1 MHKRDLRG
9 LGAASSRFTKLAFF
23 TATAFAGGMVGSIFS
38 NGFAWATGA
47 KESPYQTTQM
57 MGRVLAQVENDYVDP
72 VERSRLTEGAIKG
85 MVAELDPHSSY
96 MPKEDYAAFQ
106 QDTEGEFGGIG
117 VEVDV
122 RSEAITVINAIEG
135 SPAAAAGVKHGDQI
149 IAVDGEYVQN
159 ATFDNMLKKMRGAP
173 GTHVK
178 LTIKRGGTKDPI
190 TFDLVRQIIR
200 VASVQSKML
209 DGGIAYIR
217 LKQFQ
222 DHTHDE
228 LLKAAVNLK
237 KSGNVTGVVLDM
249 RSNPG
254 GLVDEA
260 ADVAD
265 EFLSGGQIYTMRHRG
280 QVVEESRARSGG
292 AFSSVPIVL
301 LVDEWSA
308 SAAELVAGAL
318 QDQGR
323 AFVVGQNTFGKG
335 SVQSIIDLP
344 DGAGLRL
351 TTARYYTPSGHAIQ
365 ADGIHPNVLVKPA
378 KEDPASAYPELRE
391 RDLEGHLAPEERAK
405 APLNQRIVTAPEKD
419 DLQPKDISE
428 IPSNPSSGPGAPK
441 DFMLS
446 IGYDALRGEIAAAAK

>member
-1 MHKRDLRG
+1 M
-9 LGAASSRFTKLAFF
+9 LAPF
-23 TATAFAGGMVGSIFS
+23 AFAGGLAGTLLLDGHAS
-38 NGFAWATGA
+38 AWATGA
-47 KESPYQTTQM
+47 KESPYATTQM

-72 VERSRLTEGAIKG
+72 VDRARLTEGAIKG

-96 MPKEDYAAFQ
+96 MPREDYAAFQ

-122 RSEAITVINAIEG
+122 RSEAITVITAIEG
-135 SPAAAAGVKHGDQI
+135 SPAFAAGVKHGDQI

-159 ATFDNMLKKMRGAP
+159 TTFDSMLKKMRGAP

-178 LTIKRGGTKDPI
+178 LTVKRAGSKEPLN
-190 TFDLVRQIIR
+190 FDLVRQIIR
-200 VASVQSKML
+200 VASVQAKML
-209 DGGIAYIR
+209 DGNIGYIR

-228 LLKAAVNLK
+228 LLKAAATLR
-237 KSGNVTGVVLDM
+237 KSGNARGVILDM

-280 QVVEESRARSGG
+280 QVVDEAHAKSGG
-292 AFSSVPIVL
+292 AFANVPIVI

-318 QDQGR
+318 QDSGR
-323 AFVVGQNTFGKG
+323 AMVVGQNTFGKG

-351 TTARYYTPSGHAIQ
+351 TTARYYTPGGHAIQ

-378 KEDPASAYPELRE
+378 KESPSSAYPELRE

-405 APLNQRIVTAPEKD
+405 DPLNQRIVTAPEKD
-419 DLQPKDISE
+419 DLQPKDLTE
-428 IPSNPSSGPGAPK
+428 VPQNPSKVPAAVAATQS
-441 DFMLS
+441 DFILS
-446 IGYDALRGEIAAAAK
+446 VGYDALLAQIAAAPAK

>member
-1 MHKRDLRG
+1 MI
-9 LGAASSRFTKLAFF
+9 LAPF
-23 TATAFAGGMVGSIFS
+23 AFAGGLVGSVVV
-38 NGFAWATGA
+38 NGHASAWATGE
-47 KESPYQTTQM
+47 KESPYAVTQM

-72 VERSRLTEGAIKG
+72 VERTRLVQGAIKG

-96 MPKEDYAAFQ
+96 MPREDYAAFQ

-122 RSEAITVINAIEG
+122 RSEAITVISAIEG

-149 IAVDGEYVQN
+149 IAIDGEYVQN
-159 ATFDNMLKKMRGAP
+159 ATFDNMLKKMRGVP

-178 LTIKRGGTKDPI
+178 IIVKRAGSKEPI

-209 DGGIAYIR
+209 NGGVAYIR

-228 LLKAAVNLK
+228 LLKAAASLRAAGTV
-237 KSGNVTGVVLDM
+237 SGVVLDM

-265 EFLSGGQIYTMRHRG
+265 EFLAGGQIYTMRHRG
-280 QVVEESRARSGG
+280 QVVDEARARSGG
-292 AFSSVPIVL
+292 AFANVPVVI
-301 LVDEWSA
+301 LVDQWSA

-323 AFVVGQNTFGKG
+323 AIVVGQNTFGKG

-378 KEDPASAYPELRE
+378 KESPSSAYPELRE
-391 RDLEGHLAPEERAK
+391 RDLDGHLAPEERAK
-405 APLNQRIVTAPEKD
+405 DPANQRVVTAPEND
-419 DLQPKDISE
+419 DLQPKDLAE
-428 IPSNPSSGPGAPK
+428 IPVNPAAGPVTARPSKDPK
-441 DFMLS
+441 DASDKSDFMLS
-446 IGYDALRGEIAAAAK
+446 VGYDTVRAAIAAQPPSK